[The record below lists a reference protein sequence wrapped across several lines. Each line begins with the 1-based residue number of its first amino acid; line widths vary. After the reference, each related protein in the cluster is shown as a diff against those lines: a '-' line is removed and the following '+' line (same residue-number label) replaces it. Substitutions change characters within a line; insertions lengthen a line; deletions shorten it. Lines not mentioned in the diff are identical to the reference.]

1 MSDNVTLLHPPRT
14 NFSCPKCGSEWFNL
28 AVVLDAQ
35 TLTVNGHALRVE
47 CRECETVTDLFES
60 AIR

>member
-1 MSDNVTLLHPPRT
+1 MAENVTPLHPPRT

-28 AVVLDAQ
+28 AVVLDSH